1 MDSRA
6 KFALCAVGIFV
17 CYFYFGILQERITRG
32 NYGDERFTYSMSLVF
47 AMCVANYLYALIM
60 SKVVMAEQAQDTTP
74 TKYYAMCAFTYL
86 TAMVASNKALMWVN
100 YPTQVIGKSC
110 KPIPV
115 MILGVLIGRK
125 KYPLLKYLFVFLIVA
140 GVALFMY
147 KDKPKSSTDST
158 ILGIGEILLL
168 LSLTCDGLTGA
179 VQEIMKREH
188 QTKSGHMMTAMNMW
202 SILML
207 GAALVATRE
216 MFEFFSFVQK
226 HPDILWQMSSLSV
239 ASALGQ
245 HFIFMCVTEFG
256 PLPCSI
262 ITTTRKFFT
271 VLGSVLFFG
280 NALLQRQWMGTALVF
295 SGLFLDAAF
304 GKAKPKNP

>member
-1 MDSRA
+1 
-6 KFALCAVGIFV
+6 
-17 CYFYFGILQERITRG
+17 
-32 NYGDERFTYSMSLVF
+32 
-47 AMCVANYLYALIM
+47 MCVANYLYALIM
-60 SKVVMAEQAQDTTP
+60 SKVLADETQDTTP
-74 TKYYAMCAFTYL
+74 TKYYAACAFTYL

-147 KDKPKSSTDST
+147 KDKPKSSTET
-158 ILGIGEILLL
+158 ALGIGEILLL
-168 LSLTCDGLTGA
+168 VSLTCDGLTGA

-202 SILML
+202 SIFML
-207 GAALVATRE
+207 GSALVVTGE
-216 MFEFFSFVQK
+216 MFEFLNFVQR

-280 NALLQRQWMGTALVF
+280 NALSNRQWVGAALVF
-295 SGLFLDAAF
+295 SGMFFWNSNLFS
-304 GKAKPKNP
+304 

>member
-1 MDSRA
+1 MNFRTKIIISEY
-6 KFALCAVGIFV
+6 FV
-17 CYFYFGILQERITRG
+17 TG
-32 NYGDERFTYSMSLVF
+32 
-47 AMCVANYLYALIM
+47 
-60 SKVVMAEQAQDTTP
+60 
-74 TKYYAMCAFTYL
+74 
-86 TAMVASNKALMWVN
+86 
-100 YPTQVIGKSC
+100 
-110 KPIPV
+110 
-115 MILGVLIGRK
+115 GRT
-125 KYPLLKYLFVFLIVA
+125 YPLRKYLFVFLIVA

-147 KDKPKSSTDST
+147 KDKPKSSTEST
-158 ILGIGEILLL
+158 LGIGEILLL

-179 VQEIMKREH
+179 VQERMKREH

-207 GAALVATRE
+207 GAALVATGE
-216 MFEFFSFVQK
+216 MFEFFHFVQK

-271 VLGSVLFFG
+271 VLASVLFFG
-280 NALLQRQWMGTALVF
+280 NALLQRQWIGTALVF

-304 GKAKPKNP
+304 GKAKPHNS